1 MPASGCGT
9 RSCSRGGRIAIDLA
23 IEHPERVSGLV
34 TVGSGPSG
42 FPDTELT
49 PEEDAIFDQM
59 DATFEA
65 KDWKKL
71 TFPRN
76 EGMRIDFILGSDAFA
91 ELVTDASILRNER
104 KGDGPSDHV
113 PVVVDLSIDGEDDD
127 RPMIF

>member
-1 MPASGCGT
+1 M
-9 RSCSRGGRIAIDLA
+9 
-23 IEHPERVSGLV
+23 SGLV

-59 DATFEA
+59 YATYEA

-71 TFPRN
+71 AFPRN

-91 ELVTDASILRNER
+91 ELVTDASIHRDER
-104 KGDGPSDHV
+104 KVDGPSDHV